1 MKFLHSINRL
11 QKTLFNSSF
20 YLHCHHASKTSSQL
34 GFQILSWKVHHQT
47 FATKSSQDHEISV
60 SGKKLI
66 SDDFTTATPK
76 ILSRVGANLHNQE
89 GHPLC
94 IIKEQIR
101 DYFYRSS
108 LNKRGNPL
116 FSIYDNL
123 SPVVTVWQN
132 FDSVLVPGDHV
143 SRRKGDNYYLN
154 REFMLRA
161 HTSAHQHELVNSG
174 LDAFLVAGDVYRR
187 DEIDATHFPVFHQM
201 EGVRLFSDFELFDKY
216 PDAKLKLFCNDPVRI
231 QEKQEHH
238 TLEAVKLVEFDLK
251 QTLEGLAK
259 YLFGEEIEVRWVVTD
274 FPFTHPSFELEIK
287 FQGEWL
293 EVLGC
298 GIMEQELLHSAGA
311 GHKIGYAFGL
321 GLERLAM
328 VLFNIP
334 DIRLFWSLDP
344 RFINQFK
351 VPDPQKVK
359 FKPFS
364 KFPPVFHDISFW
376 CPDDGFISNDFYDLV
391 RSVAGETAE
400 KVELIDDFLHPKT
413 GRISHCY
420 RITYRS
426 MDKTLTKDEVG
437 LIHSDLTSK
446 CNTLLGVE
454 VRGK

>member
-1 MKFLHSINRL
+1 MEINFWKWFCSNATYSIKIYSSILQLILEYWWTHNVFFWSFFHSCTRMKFLHSFNRL
-11 QKTLFNSSF
+11 QKTLFSSSF

-76 ILSRVGANLHNQE
+76 ILSRVGTNLHNQE

-201 EGVRLFSDFELFDKY
+201 EGVRLFSDFE
-216 PDAKLKLFCNDPVRI
+216 
-231 QEKQEHH
+231 
-238 TLEAVKLVEFDLK
+238 
-251 QTLEGLAK
+251 
-259 YLFGEEIEVRWVVTD
+259 VTIV
-274 FPFTHPSFELEIK
+274 PCL
-287 FQGEWL
+287 
-293 EVLGC
+293 
-298 GIMEQELLHSAGA
+298 
-311 GHKIGYAFGL
+311 
-321 GLERLAM
+321 
-328 VLFNIP
+328 
-334 DIRLFWSLDP
+334 SL
-344 RFINQFK
+344 
-351 VPDPQKVK
+351 
-359 FKPFS
+359 S
-364 KFPPVFHDISFW
+364 
-376 CPDDGFISNDFYDLV
+376 
-391 RSVAGETAE
+391 
-400 KVELIDDFLHPKT
+400 
-413 GRISHCY
+413 
-420 RITYRS
+420 
-426 MDKTLTKDEVG
+426 
-437 LIHSDLTSK
+437 
-446 CNTLLGVE
+446 
-454 VRGK
+454 